1 MSDNAGNLY
10 NRFTVEAGFSP
21 LPDTQ
26 LYAGYGW
33 GTLLESFTGNLQKS
47 GFYFGVR
54 VKFDDGWFFKNSDR
68 GSLSLLF
75 FRDRDFDGQIDPDET
90 PVRARVKIG
99 EQEYESDENGEVR
112 VNLPAGLYRWNC
124 SNTGDPVSLLG
135 SADLSVT
142 GYGTRQ
148 FNWPFMES
156 PAFLDIRVF
165 VDSNSSGKLDG
176 DEKPLRLFAERW
188 RGCSLHDRR
197 NTHVPV
203 LGKREVSLDSPPSEV
218 V

>member
-1 MSDNAGNLY
+1 MLFRS
-10 NRFTVEAGFSP
+10 EAGFSP

-75 FRDRDFDGQIDPDET
+75 FRDRDFDGQIDPEEP

-99 EQEYESDENGEVR
+99 GQEYESDENGEVR
-112 VNLPAGLYRWNC
+112 VNLPAGLYTVELLE
-124 SNTGDPVSLLG
+124 SPGDLISLLDG

-176 DEKPLRLFAERW
+176 DEKPLQSFSLSVGEDVLFTTD
-188 RGCSLHDRR
+188 GTL
-197 NTHVPV
+197 TVPV
-203 LGKREVSLDSPPSEV
+203 TPET
-218 V
+218 